1 MSDGP
6 PQSSLGGIRFVSKE
20 SLDAKKEAVKA
31 AKAAKEAREAE
42 ERKARRAEA
51 KAKAASGE
59 AQWVAPAIERRL
71 DGDKKSHKKEKK
83 HKKEKH
89 KKSKHRHA
97 DAAAAG
103 SSSGGESDG
112 GGGGGGRAT
121 TRHCRRVP
129 GQSAAANRRTQLS
142 HRFS

>member
-1 MSDGP
+1 MSGGP

-89 KKSKHRHA
+89 KSKKHKKEKHKHKKKKHR
-97 DAAAAG
+97 G
-103 SSSGGESDG
+103 SSD
-112 GGGGGGRAT
+112 
-121 TRHCRRVP
+121 
-129 GQSAAANRRTQLS
+129 
-142 HRFS
+142 